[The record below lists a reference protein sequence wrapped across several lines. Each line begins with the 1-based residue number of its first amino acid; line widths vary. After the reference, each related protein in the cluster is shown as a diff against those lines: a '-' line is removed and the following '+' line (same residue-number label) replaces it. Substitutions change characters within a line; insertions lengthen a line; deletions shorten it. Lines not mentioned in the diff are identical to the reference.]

1 MILMLVVPAR
11 AYMLEAEERWIL
23 SVRIISVILIE
34 QIEKYKDEIP
44 FLATIKQIDKY
55 YTFS

>member
-1 MILMLVVPAR
+1 MKRHGNLFEKITDIDNLYR
-11 AYMLEAEERWIL
+11 AYYNAR
-23 SVRIISVILIE
+23 RG
-34 QIEKYKDEIP
+34 IEKYKDEIP